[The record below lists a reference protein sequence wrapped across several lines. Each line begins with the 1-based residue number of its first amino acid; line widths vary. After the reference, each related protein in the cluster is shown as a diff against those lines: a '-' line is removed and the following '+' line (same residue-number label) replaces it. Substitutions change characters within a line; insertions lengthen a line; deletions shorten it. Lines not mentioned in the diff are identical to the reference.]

1 MRALVVLLLC
11 SATRARTAR
20 APMSAV
26 AAPTHAPTA
35 LVAPRRA
42 EDDGGG
48 PRAATYAPTLSLA
61 RRRAADDAARRA
73 LQAAATYAPT
83 AYMPSPAPA
92 PRRERGV
99 AKMQFPQVFVL
110 VFWTIGLLA
119 ALAAP
124 AFGVLRPR
132 ADEFDDDDGAPRR
145 AAELSFVRGALRP
158 VLPYAEILLDAMQVA
173 SYCFLPSVRW
183 DGDATFADAMRAWCW
198 GLYWRDGT
206 SDLQGVLLLVACGVL
221 VFVSPCACFAGS
233 NPTLARLLTSTLART
248 LFHVLFSGLACSEDG
263 EMTSGLTLAKWGRLS
278 RGGKCDKGVP
288 ELLAA
293 LGCVGAVYYLLLCVV
308 AGVRRL
314 RDEDHPRG
322 TYAHVYDT
330 FFGRALLAFVAAQ
343 YGFSTRRQHG
353 EDLLRLV
360 IAVSLLSLLVQAI
373 ARPLLRSS
381 RRQHTLRLSADLFQL
396 GVACAVAAG
405 DRRALHGARTMH
417 AAFVAAGVLAFMSLF
432 HLCCCCVIPRSRRKA
447 TVRDAFE
454 CCEAAPDGFDP
465 VVMGGEK
472 KPPRAP
478 PGEPFRKHRDG
489 AGGLAPP
496 PPAPS
501 GAIPTN
507 TKRRRWL

>member
-1 MRALVVLLLC
+1 
-11 SATRARTAR
+11 
-20 APMSAV
+20 
-26 AAPTHAPTA
+26 
-35 LVAPRRA
+35 
-42 EDDGGG
+42 
-48 PRAATYAPTLSLA
+48 
-61 RRRAADDAARRA
+61 
-73 LQAAATYAPT
+73 
-83 AYMPSPAPA
+83 
-92 PRRERGV
+92 
-99 AKMQFPQVFVL
+99 
-110 VFWTIGLLA
+110 
-119 ALAAP
+119 
-124 AFGVLRPR
+124 
-132 ADEFDDDDGAPRR
+132 
-145 AAELSFVRGALRP
+145 
-158 VLPYAEILLDAMQVA
+158 MQVA

-314 RDEDHPRG
+314 RDEDHPWAR
-322 TYAHVYDT
+322 TRTCTTPSSSA
-330 FFGRALLAFVAAQ
+330 RSLAFVAAQ

-396 GVACAVAAG
+396 GVARAVAAG

-432 HLCCCCVIPRSRRKA
+432 HLCCCCVIQRSRAARRRCA
-447 TVRDAFE
+447 TRSSARGR
-454 CCEAAPDGFDP
+454 ARHGFDP
-465 VVMGGEK
+465 V
-472 KPPRAP
+472 
-478 PGEPFRKHRDG
+478 
-489 AGGLAPP
+489 
-496 PPAPS
+496 
-501 GAIPTN
+501 T
-507 TKRRRWL
+507 